1 MAFILIFDD
10 FYILIAVISL
20 ILVITTEFLNPRY
33 AFTTL
38 IIEKNY
44 IKKTTII
51 FIILF
56 ILLTVIRIL
65 GIILTY

>member
-1 MAFILIFDD
+1 MAFVLVFDD

-20 ILVITTEFLNPRY
+20 ILVITIEFLNPRY
-33 AFTTL
+33 GFTNL

-44 IKKTTII
+44 IRKTTFI

-56 ILLTVIRIL
+56 IIFTVIKIL

>member
-1 MAFILIFDD
+1 MALVLFFDD

-20 ILVITTEFLNPRY
+20 ILVITIEFLNPRY
-33 AFTTL
+33 GFTNL

-44 IKKTTII
+44 IRRSTYI

-56 ILLTVIRIL
+56 IIFTVIRIL
-65 GIILTY
+65 GIILTF

>member
-1 MAFILIFDD
+1 MALVLVFDD

-20 ILVITTEFLNPRY
+20 ILVITIEFLNPRY
-33 AFTTL
+33 GFNHL

-44 IKKTTII
+44 IRKSTYL

-56 ILLTVIRIL
+56 IIFTVIRIL
-65 GIILTY
+65 GIILTF